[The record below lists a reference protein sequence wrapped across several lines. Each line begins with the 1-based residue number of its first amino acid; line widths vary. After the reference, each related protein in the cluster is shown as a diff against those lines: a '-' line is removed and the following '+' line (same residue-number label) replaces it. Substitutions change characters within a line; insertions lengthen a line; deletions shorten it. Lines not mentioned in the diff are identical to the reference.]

1 MVCHLEVRGSC
12 PSLEGSDEVDLTA
25 FFAMVLTDPLT
36 MLKDASWIW
45 HPVAPDEIISKNDK
59 LNKHTKSNFIAKIG
73 VLNITED

>member
-1 MVCHLEVRGSC
+1 
-12 PSLEGSDEVDLTA
+12 
-25 FFAMVLTDPLT
+25 